1 LKTFGFWQKWL
12 LFVGLY
18 LIAFGLYLAFF
29 SQSNIMNFL
38 FNNNIDPYFWDD
50 TMLPENAIKFQAWI
64 YGVLGA
70 VIAGWGTLI
79 VFWAH
84 YPFKTREI
92 WAWNGL
98 ASATAI
104 WYISDT
110 AISAIYGVMFNI
122 VFNTIMLLLLG
133 LPLIFTK
140 KAFIK
145 TKT

>member
-1 LKTFGFWQKWL
+1 
-12 LFVGLY
+12 
-18 LIAFGLYLAFF
+18 
-29 SQSNIMNFL
+29 MNFL
-38 FNNNIDPYFWDD
+38 FNNNIDPYFWND

-64 YGVLGA
+64 YGVLGT

-79 VFWAH
+79 AFWAH
-84 YPFKTREI
+84 HPFKTREI

-110 AISAIYGVMFNI
+110 AISIIYGVMFNI
-122 VFNTIMLLLLG
+122 FFNTIILLLLG

-145 TKT
+145 SKN